1 MRGLLRRVL
10 LAPARAAERI
20 VWGAERRRR
29 LFERLL
35 RGHYASRLRR
45 DWMYVA
51 PEDAP
56 HFFDH
61 RHDALALVAG
71 DGNVEGFLRA
81 FYALDVITA
90 GDDVLDIGF
99 GDGFFTR
106 HFLARRARHV
116 DAVDVEPTAIE
127 HARREHAHPRVT
139 YHLLDAVEAPFPQA
153 SYDVV
158 VFDGALG
165 HFPPTTTDAML
176 AKVAGALRPG
186 GVFVGSESLGREG
199 HDHLQFFESLD
210 ELAAAFAPHF
220 AQIGLREA
228 AYELGG
234 GVQRREAF
242 WRCAIDDEGL
252 RRSAWRSVQGARS
265 G

>member
-1 MRGLLRRVL
+1 
-10 LAPARAAERI
+10 

-29 LFERLL
+29 LLERLL

-45 DWMYVA
+45 EWVYVA
-51 PEDAP
+51 PEAAP

-61 RHDALALVAG
+61 RHDALALVTG

-81 FYALDVITA
+81 FYALDVIRA
-90 GDDVLDIGF
+90 GDEVLDIGS

-106 HFLARRARHV
+106 HFLALRAGHV
-116 DAVDVEPTAIE
+116 DAVDIEPTAIE

-139 YHLLDAVEAPFPQA
+139 YHLLDAVEAPFPRG

-165 HFPPTTTDAML
+165 HFPRATTAVVL
-176 AKVAGALRPG
+176 GKIASALRPG
-186 GVFVGSESLGREG
+186 GVFVGSESLGLEG

-210 ELAAAFAPHF
+210 DLGAALAPHF
-220 AQIGLREA
+220 AKIGLREA

-234 GVQRREAF
+234 GVKRREAF
-242 WRCAIDDEGL
+242 WRCAIDSDGA
-252 RRSAWRSVQGARS
+252 RRSAWRSVEGDRS
-265 G
+265 A

>member
-1 MRGLLRRVL
+1 MRVLVRRVL
-10 LAPARAAERI
+10 RAPARSAERI

-35 RGHYASRLRR
+35 RGHYESRLRR
-45 DWMYVA
+45 DWIYVA
-51 PEDAP
+51 PDAAP

-61 RHDALALVAG
+61 RHDALALVTG
-71 DGNVEGFLRA
+71 DGKVEGFLRA
-81 FYALDVITA
+81 FYALDVIRG
-90 GDDVLDIGF
+90 GDEVLDIGS

-106 HFLARRARHV
+106 HFLAPRAGHV
-116 DAVDVEPTAIE
+116 DAVDVERTAIE
-127 HARREHAHPRVT
+127 HARREHAHPRVA
-139 YHLLDAVEAPFPQA
+139 YHLLDAVEAPFPRA

-165 HFPPTTTDAML
+165 HFPPEATEAML
-176 AKVAGALRPG
+176 AKIAAAMRPA
-186 GVFVGSESLGREG
+186 GVFVGSESLGLEG
-199 HDHLQFFESLD
+199 HDHLQFFGSLD
-210 ELAAAFAPHF
+210 ELGATLAPHF
-220 AQIGLREA
+220 AEVALREA

-242 WRCAIDDEGL
+242 WRCAIDGDGL
-252 RRSAWRSVQGARS
+252 DRSTWRSVEGARS